1 LLTLALIIAAV
12 QSAPVTI
19 APAAVTPTP
28 RPPEIDY
35 AQEVN
40 WLCRPSRKDACA
52 INLDATVIAP
62 NGTTRVERFVP
73 ASEPAADCF
82 YVYPTA
88 SADEAPNS
96 DMIANAEEKAV
107 IASQFARF
115 ASVCRTFAP
124 LYRQVTLSALRAA
137 MTGQPTTADFALG
150 YRDVRAA
157 FRDYLK
163 RDNVGRPFVLIG
175 HSQGSRILTQLV
187 REEIDGKR
195 LSSRMLSAMLIGSN
209 VSVPPGRDV
218 GGDFKWVP
226 LCRSASQVGC
236 AISYVSFRAEAPPPA
251 NTRFGKA
258 ADPALRA
265 ACVNPAAPAG
275 GAMAPLDAYLG
286 TKGAGFSSKPPGP
299 WVKDRPA
306 PVTAFVKT
314 PGLLSGRCV
323 ATAAGDYL
331 AISVNAVPTDPRT
344 DTVTGDVVV
353 MGRTLTDWGMHL
365 IDVSAAQGDLIG
377 LVRSQSAAWRRR

>member
-1 LLTLALIIAAV
+1 MLTTALLIAAS
-12 QSAPVTI
+12 QSAALAI
-19 APAAVTPTP
+19 APTPPPAAV
-28 RPPEIDY
+28 DY
-35 AQEVN
+35 AQDTN
-40 WLCRPSRKDACA
+40 WLCRPGRKDACA
-52 INLDATVIAP
+52 VNLDATVIAA
-62 NGTTRVERFVP
+62 NGTAQVERFVP
-73 ASEPAADCF
+73 AAAPAADCF

-88 SADEAPNS
+88 SADPTPNS
-96 DMIANAEEKAV
+96 DMIANAEENAV
-107 IASQFARF
+107 VASQFARF

-124 LYRQVTLSALRAA
+124 LYRQVTLTALRAA

-157 FRDYLK
+157 FRDYLM
-163 RDNVGRPFVLIG
+163 RDNGSRPFVLIG

-187 REEIDGKR
+187 REEIDGKP

-218 GGDFKWVP
+218 GGDFKSVP
-226 LCRSASQVGC
+226 LCRSASQTGC
-236 AISYVSFRAEAPPPA
+236 AISYVSFRAEAPPPV
-251 NTRFGKA
+251 NTRFGKVEGR
-258 ADPALRA
+258 ALRA
-265 ACVNPAAPAG
+265 ACVNPAALADG
-275 GAMAPLDAYLG
+275 TMAPLDAYLG
-286 TKGAGFSSKPPGP
+286 TKGAGFSSNPPGP

-323 ATAAGDYL
+323 ATVAGNYL
-331 AISVNAVPTDPRT
+331 AISVNAVPADPRT
-344 DTVTGDVVV
+344 DTVTGDLVV

-377 LVRSQSAAWRRR
+377 LVRSQTAAWRRR